1 MHFRLLFYGH
11 VACGT
16 LVSQPGV
23 EPGSPAVE
31 AQSLTTGSPGKSLYI
46 IEYLLFS
53 VTKMEDLFIQVI
65 LNTDGRSRQTI

>member
-1 MHFRLLFYGH
+1 MLLFYGH
-11 VACGT
+11 VACGI

-23 EPGSPAVE
+23 EPGSPAVG